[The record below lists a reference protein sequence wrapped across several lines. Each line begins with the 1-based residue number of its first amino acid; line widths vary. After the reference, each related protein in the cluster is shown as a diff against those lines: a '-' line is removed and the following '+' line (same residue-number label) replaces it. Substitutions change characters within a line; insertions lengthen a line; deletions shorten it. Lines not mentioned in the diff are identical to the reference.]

1 MTGTVTIAGGGLA
14 GLSLAA
20 GLRLRGVP
28 VVVHEAGSYPRH
40 RVCGEFISGVEG
52 ATLERLGIADDLAD
66 ARRHRSVAW
75 FREGRLIH
83 EDQLPSPALGISRH
97 RLDLRLRD
105 RVLAAGGQ
113 VHEGSRQPREARPG
127 QVWAAGR
134 IPRRGRWIGL
144 KCHFHDLDMAADL
157 EMHLGANG
165 YAGLAG
171 IGDGRVNVCGL
182 FQVDRGRHAPG
193 PELLLDYLAA
203 GGQEGL
209 VRRLR
214 AALADDASFSAVA
227 GFELGRQPVED
238 ALCAIGDAESMIP
251 PFTGNGMSMAFQS
264 AEVALEPLVRWSRG
278 DTDWESCTTAIRHG
292 LQRRFR
298 RRLFAASAFHPV
310 LLRRGGRAFLDLF
323 ARSGILPFRPLLS
336 LVR

>member
-28 VVVHEAGSYPRH
+28 VAVHEAGRYPRH

-66 ARRHRSVAW
+66 ARFHRSVAW

-144 KCHFHDLDMAADL
+144 KCHFHGLDMAADL

-171 IGDGRVNVCGL
+171 IEDGRVNVCGL
-182 FQVDRGRHAPG
+182 FHVDRGRHAPG

-227 GFELGRQPVED
+227 GFELGRQPVDD

-278 DTDWESCTTAIRHG
+278 ESDWESCTATIRHG

-310 LLRRGGRAFLDLF
+310 LLRKGGRAFLDLL
-323 ARSGILPFRPLLS
+323 ARSGALPFRPLLS